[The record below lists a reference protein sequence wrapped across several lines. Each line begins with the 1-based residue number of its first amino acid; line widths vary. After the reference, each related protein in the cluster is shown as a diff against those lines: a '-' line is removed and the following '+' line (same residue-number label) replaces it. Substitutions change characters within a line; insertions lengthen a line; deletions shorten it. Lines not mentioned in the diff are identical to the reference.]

1 MARARAVDG
10 GGMKINYRKE
20 ARGRD
25 CQIRIP
31 GVCSGDPSTVVLCH
45 LPGGGVARKRD
56 DRLGAWGCHSCHD
69 AVDARTK
76 CAFDATT
83 LRLWHMEAVF
93 RTQEALIAEGKL

>member
-1 MARARAVDG
+1 
-10 GGMKINYRKE
+10 MKINYRKE

-45 LPGGGVARKRD
+45 L
-56 DRLGAWGCHSCHD
+56 
-69 AVDARTK
+69 
-76 CAFDATT
+76 
-83 LRLWHMEAVF
+83 EAVF